1 MNSKLIQTASSIFL
15 AGLALPCVFIPDEAA
30 KNLIIAENEYVVLII
45 QILGGLLFG
54 FAVTNWMSRNVLMGG
69 IYGRALGMG
78 NLSQFLIAAMALLKW
93 NFRNGFP
100 SALLVVIL
108 IGYFIF
114 LILYLLIFFT
124 SPKMAVRK

>member
-15 AGLALPCVFIPDEAA
+15 AGLALPCVFIPDEAS

-78 NLSQFLIAAMALLKW
+78 NLSQFLIGAMALLKW

-124 SPKMAVRK
+124 NPKMAARK